1 MKRIYAALIA
11 IAGIGLAVFTTGV
24 ASADMN
30 LEGSIKIDGSSTVYP
45 ITEAVAEEFMA
56 EYPNVRV
63 TVGVS
68 GTGGGFKKF
77 SAGET
82 DISDASRPVKEKEIT
97 AMQANG
103 IDFIELPVAFD
114 GIAVCV
120 SVDNDFVDYLTTEEL
135 KMMWEPE
142 ADGKITNWKQIRS
155 TFPDKPI
162 KLYGPG
168 TDSGTFDYFTA
179 AINGEE
185 RACRS
190 DFTGSEDDNVLVQ
203 GIAGDTGAIGYFGY
217 AYLAEND
224 DIIRAV
230 PVRHEGKT
238 VAPTMDTI
246 NNGTYAPLSRPIFIY
261 VSTKSMDREEVA
273 EFVTFY
279 LENAADLVP
288 DVGYVPLPDEI
299 YELGIEQFED
309 GVTGSIFHG
318 SGADLDAKATLFDKM
333 KAKS

>member
-1 MKRIYAALIA
+1 MNRIFAALIA
-11 IAGIGLAVFTTGV
+11 VVAIAGIAGV
-24 ASADMN
+24 ASADAN
-30 LEGSIKIDGSSTVYP
+30 LKGSIKIDGSSTVYP
-45 ITEAVAEEFMA
+45 ITEAIAEEFMA
-56 EYPNVRV
+56 ENPNVRV

-82 DISDASRPVKEKEIT
+82 DVSDASRPVKEKEIQ
-97 AMQANG
+97 AMQGNG

-120 SVDNDFVDYLTTEEL
+120 SADNSFIDYLTTEEL
-135 KMMWEPE
+135 KRMWEPE
-142 ADGKITNWKQIRS
+142 ADGKVTHWNQIRS
-155 TFPDKPI
+155 SFPNKPI

-168 TDSGTFDYFTA
+168 TDSGTFDYFTK

-203 GIAGDTGAIGYFGY
+203 GIAGNTNAIGYFGF
-217 AYLAEND
+217 AYLMENM
-224 DIIRAV
+224 DILRAV
-230 PVRHEGKT
+230 PIKHEGKT
-238 VAPTMDTI
+238 VSPSMDTI

-261 VSTKSMDREEVA
+261 VSTVSMDRAEVD
-273 EFVTFY
+273 EFIHYY
-279 LENAADLVP
+279 LENAADIVP
-288 DVGYVPLPDEI
+288 DVGYVPLPEEI

-318 SGADLDAKATLFDKM
+318 SGANLDAKATLYDKM
-333 KAKS
+333 EAKQS